1 MYDYADY
8 NLTYADAATIGTI
21 GGALAGMMMTFT
33 LIGLAIAVVQI
44 IAMWKIY
51 TKAGQEGWKAIIPIY
66 NFVILFKIAGLS
78 PWLILCY
85 LAAVIPVIGGF
96 VTLGMTIYLAY
107 NLAKAFGKGGGF
119 TVGLVLLAP
128 VFYMILGFGN
138 AQYIGNNNT
147 EVKE

>member
-85 LAAVIPVIGGF
+85 FAAVIPVIGGF

>member
-21 GGALAGMMMTFT
+21 GGTLAGMMMTFT

-85 LAAVIPVIGGF
+85 LAAVIPVIGGL

-128 VFYMILGFGN
+128 IFYMILGFGN